1 MLSLRKCQLKRK
13 WYFLL
18 FFVTLNMIIWR
29 GAFFVSFTFEML
41 EDKVEFFEAPNLVSL
56 EKKIN
61 EQIDNNKALML
72 EVHHISHQMVM
83 DPESKRPYYSAVV
96 HFKLKKLR

>member
-1 MLSLRKCQLKRK
+1 M
-13 WYFLL
+13 
-18 FFVTLNMIIWR
+18 
-29 GAFFVSFTFEML
+29 SFTFEML
-41 EDKVEFFEAPNLVSL
+41 EDKVEFLKGDLASL
-56 EKKIN
+56 ERKIS

-96 HFKLKKLR
+96 HFKLKNTLTKREAP